1 MITKDDIRQ
10 NKWQRLE
17 DEKLGGFPFPLK
29 NRIPNFK
36 GAAAAAELVS
46 QMDIYKKAEV
56 VKINPDAPQLPLRAR
71 VIKDGKT
78 LLVPTPRLKAGF
90 IMLKREW
97 VPPGE
102 ERKAVSLKN
111 IRQYG
116 KEITLS
122 ELPKVDL
129 FVAGSVAVHKD
140 GRRIGKGEGYSD
152 REYAIM
158 RELGNPDM
166 PVISTIHSIQVTDE
180 DFKVDTYDLP
190 VDYIVTEQGIIETDT
205 PYKKPDGIQW
215 NLVTEDEKKEMPV
228 LMEVWNITKKD

>member
-46 QMDIYKKAEV
+46 QMDIYKRAEV

-78 LLVPTPRLKAGF
+78 LLVPTPRLRAGF

-97 VPPGE
+97 VPAGE

-116 KEITLS
+116 KEISLS

-190 VDYIVTEQGIIETDT
+190 VDYIVTEEGIIETDT
-205 PYKKPDGIQW
+205 PYQKPDGIQW
-215 NLVTEDEKKEMPV
+215 DLVTEDEKKEMPV
-228 LMEVWNITKKD
+228 LMEVWNLTHKD

>member
-1 MITKDDIRQ
+1 MITKDEIRQ

-46 QMDIYKKAEV
+46 QMDIYKNAEV

-97 VPPGE
+97 VPSGE

-116 KEITLS
+116 KEISLS

-166 PVISTIHSIQVTDE
+166 PVISTIHSIQVTEE

-228 LMEVWNITKKD
+228 LMEVWNLTKKD

>member
-1 MITKDDIRQ
+1 MITKDKIRQ

-46 QMDIYKKAEV
+46 QMDIYKNAEV

-97 VPPGE
+97 VPSGE

-116 KEITLS
+116 KEISLS
-122 ELPKVDL
+122 EMPKVDL

-166 PVISTIHSIQVTDE
+166 PVISTIHSIQVTEE

-215 NLVTEDEKKEMPV
+215 DLVTEEEKKEMPV
-228 LMEVWNITKKD
+228 LMEVWNLTHKD

>member
-1 MITKDDIRQ
+1 MITKDEIRQ

-46 QMDIYKKAEV
+46 QMDIYKRAEV

-71 VIKDGKT
+71 VIMDGKT

-97 VPPGE
+97 VPAGE

-190 VDYIVTEQGIIETDT
+190 VDYIVTEEGIIETDT
-205 PYKKPDGIQW
+205 PYQKPDGIQW
-215 NLVTEDEKKEMPV
+215 DLVTEDEKKEMPV
-228 LMEVWNITKKD
+228 LMEVWNLTHKD

>member
-1 MITKDDIRQ
+1 MITKDEIRQ

-46 QMDIYKKAEV
+46 QMDIYERAEV

-90 IMLKREW
+90 IMLKGEW

-190 VDYIVTEQGIIETDT
+190 VDYIVTEEGIIETDT

-215 NLVTEDEKKEMPV
+215 DLVTEDEKKEMPV
-228 LMEVWNITKKD
+228 LMEVWNLTHKD

>member
-1 MITKDDIRQ
+1 MITKDEIRQ

-46 QMDIYKKAEV
+46 QMDIYKQAEV

-97 VPPGE
+97 VPSGE

-116 KEITLS
+116 KEISLS
-122 ELPKVDL
+122 EMPKVDL

-158 RELGNPDM
+158 RELGNPDI

-205 PYKKPDGIQW
+205 PYQKPDGIQW
-215 NLVTEDEKKEMPV
+215 DLVTEDEKKEMPV
-228 LMEVWNITKKD
+228 LMEVWNLTHKD

>member
-1 MITKDDIRQ
+1 MITKDEIRQ

-46 QMDIYKKAEV
+46 QMDIYKRAEV

-116 KEITLS
+116 KEISLS

-205 PYKKPDGIQW
+205 PYQKPDGIQW
-215 NLVTEDEKKEMPV
+215 DLVTEDEKKEMPV
-228 LMEVWNITKKD
+228 LMEVWNLTHKD

>member
-78 LLVPTPRLKAGF
+78 PLVPTPRLKAGF

-116 KEITLS
+116 KEISLS

-166 PVISTIHSIQVTDE
+166 PVISTIHSIQVTNE

-215 NLVTEDEKKEMPV
+215 DLVTEDEKKEMPV
-228 LMEVWNITKKD
+228 LMEVWNLTKKD

>member
-1 MITKDDIRQ
+1 MITKDEIRQ

-46 QMDIYKKAEV
+46 QMDIYERAEV
-56 VKINPDAPQLPLRAR
+56 VKINPDAAQLPLRAR

-190 VDYIVTEQGIIETDT
+190 VDYIVTEEGIIETDT

-215 NLVTEDEKKEMPV
+215 DLVTEDEKKEMPV
-228 LMEVWNITKKD
+228 LMEVWNLTHKD

>member
-1 MITKDDIRQ
+1 MITKDEIRQ

-46 QMDIYKKAEV
+46 QMDIYKQAEV

-97 VPPGE
+97 VPSGE

-116 KEITLS
+116 KEISLS

-158 RELGNPDM
+158 RELGNPDI

-205 PYKKPDGIQW
+205 PYQKPDGIQW
-215 NLVTEDEKKEMPV
+215 DLVTEDEKKEMPV
-228 LMEVWNITKKD
+228 LMEVWNLTHKD

>member
-1 MITKDDIRQ
+1 MITKDEIRQ

-17 DEKLGGFPFPLK
+17 DEKLGGLPFPLK

-46 QMDIYKKAEV
+46 QMDIYKSAEV

-97 VPPGE
+97 VPAGE

-190 VDYIVTEQGIIETDT
+190 VDYIVTEEGIIETDT
-205 PYKKPDGIQW
+205 PYQKPDGIQW
-215 NLVTEDEKKEMPV
+215 DLVTEDEKKEMPV
-228 LMEVWNITKKD
+228 LMEVWNLTQKD

>member
-1 MITKDDIRQ
+1 MITKDEIRQ

-46 QMDIYKKAEV
+46 QMDIYKRAEV

-71 VIKDGKT
+71 VIKDGKI

-97 VPPGE
+97 VPAGE

-190 VDYIVTEQGIIETDT
+190 VDYIVTEEGIIETDT
-205 PYKKPDGIQW
+205 PYQKPDGIQW
-215 NLVTEDEKKEMPV
+215 DLVTEDEKKEMPV
-228 LMEVWNITKKD
+228 LMEVWNLTHKD